1 MYTHIQLLKF
11 AKNMVLQIPNMLIIL
26 EEANINVMKTE
37 TFKNKMIEYI

>member
-1 MYTHIQLLKF
+1 MFTHIQLLKF
-11 AKNMVLQIPNMLIIL
+11 AKNMVLQIPNKLIIL